1 MVDVNMQECTL
12 SNVGDMLRG
21 AMVQRQ
27 IEDST
32 YTTILPKV
40 INESAIKFEIS
51 NPDCFLELNKTE
63 VEVKFRIKK
72 VDGTNLTADDHVGI
86 INYPIAS
93 LFDNVEIKLN
103 NKTITYGSSN
113 YAERSVMEVLLSYN
127 QDAMRS
133 WLQAG
138 LFVKDT
144 AGRMNAANPEL

>member
-40 INESAIKFEIS
+40 INESAIEFEIS

-63 VEVKFRIKK
+63 V
-72 VDGTNLTADDHVGI
+72 
-86 INYPIAS
+86 
-93 LFDNVEIKLN
+93 
-103 NKTITYGSSN
+103 
-113 YAERSVMEVLLSYN
+113 
-127 QDAMRS
+127 
-133 WLQAG
+133 
-138 LFVKDT
+138 
-144 AGRMNAANPEL
+144 